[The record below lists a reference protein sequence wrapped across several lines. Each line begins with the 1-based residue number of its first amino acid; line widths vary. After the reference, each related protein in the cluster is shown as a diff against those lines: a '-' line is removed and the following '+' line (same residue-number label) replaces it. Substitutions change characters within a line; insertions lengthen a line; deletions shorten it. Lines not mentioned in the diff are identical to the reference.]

1 MDIITNGENTF
12 TTEDF
17 LISDSEKDK
26 KKQRKRNLVRQYKF
40 SDKKHSRGGI
50 VSSLFALAS
59 LAALVVA
66 VVFATNA
73 AGEAGTIVGMLGA
86 GAFVFS
92 FIGIII
98 GLLSFRR
105 TDVFYRYAW
114 IGLISNAVIWLF
126 ITCIVVIFS

>member
-1 MDIITNGENTF
+1 MDIISNSENSF

-26 KKQRKRNLVRQYKF
+26 KKQRRKNLVRQYKF
-40 SDKKHSRGGI
+40 SDKKHSRSGI
-50 VSSLFALAS
+50 ISSLLAAAS
-59 LAALVVA
+59 LAAFIIALVL
-66 VVFATNA
+66 ATKA
-73 AGEAGTIVGMLGA
+73 AGEAGSVVGLLGG
-86 GAFVFS
+86 GAFAAS

-98 GLLSFRR
+98 GLFSFRR